1 MDSMNTPTAHAALW
15 RASTRASQ
23 STLAFALHAI
33 RLTVFA
39 VLAVLEPI
47 VRVTLSLLAILMICV
62 SVFNRYVV
70 HTAHFPFWVMM
81 GLAAG
86 CAVVLILYYR
96 LMRILAP

>member
-1 MDSMNTPTAHAALW
+1 MDAMNTPTAHVAFW
-15 RASTRASQ
+15 RASTRVSQ
-23 STLAFALHAI
+23 SMLALVLHAT

-39 VLAVLEPI
+39 VLAVLEPV
-47 VRVTLSLLAILMICV
+47 VRITLSLLAILMICV
-62 SVFNRYVV
+62 SVFNRFVV
-70 HTAHFPFWVMM
+70 HTTHYPFWVMM